1 MPQKQPSVPLIFPVS
16 ITCEIFSLRG
26 LPHGLEMFSLR
37 NHDWMSDGP
46 SSRCF
51 TAESINSLG
60 GSAPSCT
67 RICRIRILAPVS
79 LSAPFELVIQPI
91 CKRRAAGFLFN
102 RASLASALECRPPDC
117 RPDNLPARRPVYSL
131 EWHRKR
137 CGVT

>member
-1 MPQKQPSVPLIFPVS
+1 MPQKQPSVPLVFRFPSHVK
-16 ITCEIFSLRG
+16 FSAYG
-26 LPHGLEMFSLR
+26 GCPMVG
-37 NHDWMSDGP
+37 
-46 SSRCF
+46 RCF
-51 TAESINSLG
+51 PYAITTGCLTARRLDASRWRASNLWG
-60 GSAPSCT
+60 GAAPSCI